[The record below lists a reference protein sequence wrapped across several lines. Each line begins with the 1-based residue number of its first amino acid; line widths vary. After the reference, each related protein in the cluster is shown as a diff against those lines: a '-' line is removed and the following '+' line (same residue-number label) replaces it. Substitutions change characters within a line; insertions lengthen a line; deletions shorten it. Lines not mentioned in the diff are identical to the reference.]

1 MGDLEYSVADH
12 VATIRINR
20 PDKKNSFTLEMV
32 DDWASALRDAECDP
46 DVRVVVLTGSGDS
59 FCTGVDLSIFEG
71 RERTPLAE
79 KDLLAKRVHHVAYAA
94 DALSKPYLAAING
107 FAIGAG
113 MDMAL
118 MTDIRFAAQSAR
130 LSEGYIRAGLVP
142 GDGGCYYL
150 PRVTSTANA
159 LRLLWTG
166 EFLDA
171 EAALAMGIVSE
182 VLPDDELDQRV
193 GAFAA
198 ELAAQPPVA
207 VQLIKRA
214 VYSGARTDLRTA
226 LDLISSHFAVVTSTT
241 DSREAMSAF
250 KERRRGAFIGS

>member
-1 MGDLEYSVADH
+1 MADLEYDVASH

-20 PDKKNSFTLEMV
+20 PEKKNSFTLDMV
-32 DDWASALRDAECDP
+32 DKWAAALRAAEADG

-59 FCTGVDLSIFEG
+59 FCTGVDLSFFDG

-79 KDLLAKRVHHVAYAA
+79 KDMLAKRVHQVAYAA
-94 DALSKPYLAAING
+94 EALSKPYIAAING

-118 MTDIRFAAQSAR
+118 MADIRFAAASAQ

-150 PRVTSTANA
+150 PRVVGTAEA

-166 EFLDA
+166 EFISA
-171 EAALAMGIVSE
+171 QRALELGAISE
-182 VLPDDELDQRV
+182 VCPDDELDARV
-193 GAFAA
+193 LDFAA
-198 ELAAQPPVA
+198 ELAAQPPIA

-241 DSREAMSAF
+241 DAREAMTAF
-250 KERRRGAFIGS
+250 KERRQGTFVGR